1 MRIICDAADGCGK
14 SSLIEKLCNEYKT
27 DTIHLT
33 KPGCKL
39 PSGYAEKAVLS
50 NIIMDRGFTSEY
62 IYAHY
67 FKRPTLVDKTEFEN
81 LLHLYRNTY
90 GWKIIFLCCD
100 PKVAVERINKR
111 GIDKE
116 ELTKI
121 QEIDMM
127 YRTIALGY
135 DIPII
140 DTTDLT
146 PDEVFEKAK
155 EIINE
160 SN

>member
-1 MRIICDAADGCGK
+1 MRAIIDSSDGCGK
-14 SSLIEKLCNEYKT
+14 STLIEKLCNEYKT

-39 PSGYAEKAVLS
+39 PTGYAEKAVLN

-62 IYAHY
+62 IYATY
-67 FKRPTLVDKTEFEN
+67 FKRPTLVDKKEFEN

-100 PKVAVERINKR
+100 PKVLEKRINDR
-111 GIDKE
+111 GIDSEKLE
-116 ELTKI
+116 KL
-121 QEIDMM
+121 QAVDML
-127 YRTIALGY
+127 YRTVAAVY

-140 DTTDLT
+140 DTTNLT
-146 PDEVFEKAK
+146 PDQVFEKAK